1 MSLLVH
7 ILWNQIEM
15 NEEWTHYEPHRRRWY
30 PQEVE
35 SVGANLMSFVVS
47 TSKIL
52 SCSFGCILHTN
63 YILTEK
69 ISAAGSLQVAVLGQP
84 LTTS

>member
-1 MSLLVH
+1 M
-7 ILWNQIEM
+7 
-15 NEEWTHYEPHRRRWY
+15 
-30 PQEVE
+30 
-35 SVGANLMSFVVS
+35 GANLMSFVVS